1 MSGYYNFAIAFV
13 ACGVAFVIGEMV
25 SHATKAWI
33 PSVFVT
39 ACVMLFGYWTIFPKE
54 IVTNAGLLPFGNTI
68 GIFLLLVHIGTI
80 ISLKQL
86 MKQWRTVVICLC
98 GLLGMCVVG
107 YFVGS
112 MVMERNLVIPASRR

>member
-25 SHATKAWI
+25 SYATKAWI

-68 GIFLLLVHIGTI
+68 GIFFCWSTSVP
-80 ISLKQL
+80 SS
-86 MKQWRTVVICLC
+86 V
-98 GLLGMCVVG
+98 
-107 YFVGS
+107 
-112 MVMERNLVIPASRR
+112 